1 VATDKEHDGEEEE
14 EAKFRLRDILVE
26 EVSYVDRAANRRRF
40 LVVKNAKKTLGGQT
54 MDENT
59 QTPVAETK
67 QGPIPTPVKEGLLRV
82 LTEVLERGVSLT
94 NMIKEAEETQEQMA
108 EPVPAEIGAEMK
120 ALCDLLS
127 GALGRYPSPVSAEP
141 SETAMAKGAGV
152 RFADL
157 AKQLGAMALE
167 IKSEGTITKD
177 ESAKV
182 LSFLSDYQGALHAV
196 GAAAAPEAQPSEV
209 ATPAPPAEDDVEKR
223 KLSGGRLVRYKD
235 AIKSL
240 EDAFARFMKIL
251 EEVEPAAPPPA
262 EKRLEESTPQTPDPK
277 PAAELGNIGS
287 GGSPDD
293 GKAGKKMQ
301 EDVPELAELMKRLDT
316 MTARV
321 AELSSTPVPQ
331 GSRPEADPPGKPA
344 GGGTNERNRR
354 GMRQGGPWVW

>member
-1 VATDKEHDGEEEE
+1 
-14 EAKFRLRDILVE
+14 
-26 EVSYVDRAANRRRF
+26 
-40 LVVKNAKKTLGGQT
+40 

-59 QTPVAETK
+59 QKPVAETK

-94 NMIKEAEETQEQMA
+94 NMIKETEETQEQMDA
-108 EPVPAEIGAEMK
+108 PLPAEIGAELK
-120 ALCDLLS
+120 AICELMTGVLS
-127 GALGRYPSPVSAEP
+127 RYPSPVSAP
-141 SETAMAKGAGV
+141 AETEMAKGSGV
-152 RFADL
+152 KFAEL

-196 GAAAAPEAQPSEV
+196 GAVAAPEAQPSEV

-251 EEVEPAAPPPA
+251 EEVEPASPPA

-277 PAAELGNIGS
+277 PAAELGNVGG

-331 GSRPEADPPGKPA
+331 GSRPEADPPGKTA